1 MSTKPKAMYVSTLS
15 TIDQCRK
22 EMARLYTQSRRLH
35 GDELTADIAFK
46 LASILGQVSKLIE
59 SSSIEERLA
68 KLESQQPTPRRL
80 GIA

>member
-1 MSTKPKAMYVSTLS
+1 MSTRKAMYVSTLS
-15 TIDQCRK
+15 SIDQCRK

-59 SSSIEERLA
+59 ASDIERRLA
-68 KLESQQPTPRRL
+68 TLEGQQPPRRL
-80 GIA
+80 GIAS